1 MKYSA
6 FLCLLFL
13 FQTAHFVSFSQN
25 QEQKE
30 PPPYTGCG
38 KEWVDSVFATLSP
51 RERIAQLI
59 FIAAFSNHNVSDEVA
74 ITDLIREHKIG
85 GLIFFQGDALK
96 QAELTNFYQSQS
108 RIPLLIVMD
117 GEWGLGMR
125 LTDVLDFPYQM
136 SLGAIQDDS
145 LIYEMGSAIAAQC
158 KRLGVHVNLA
168 PVVDINNNPENP
180 VINFRSFGENKYN
193 VTRKAEMYMKGLQ
206 DNGILAVAKHFPGH
220 GDTNKDSHVVLPVL
234 NHSRERLDSLELYPY
249 KRLIDEG
256 LGGIMIAHLNI
267 PALAIEEIE
276 SSIESGL
283 ITRQEVD
290 ERCKKVL
297 ELKYWAGLN
306 NYVKIATDGLIRDL
320 NPVSSELLNRKLTTG
335 SITLLRNARNLIPLK
350 DLENTRIATLALG
363 SSELTPFQL
372 MLDNYSRMNH
382 YCWQDQTDSLST
394 ENMLQELNTYDLVIT
409 GVTNL
414 DQNSTNQYGVSEGMK
429 EMIKRITTMHQTIAV
444 VFGNAYILNHLDG
457 IEQSDGLI
465 LTYQDNQLSQELAA
479 QLIFGGVGASGRLP
493 VSINHSFQAGD
504 GLSTNGGIRFQYAI
518 PEAAGMNSA
527 MLTQGIDSIARQ
539 GILEKAYPGCQV
551 LVARKGL
558 VVFHKTYGYHT
569 YQNLVPV
576 RKDDLYDFASV
587 TKITG
592 PLPVLMKLYDEG
604 YYSLDDKFSRLWP
617 DFASGNKSDLVIR
630 DVLAHQARLMAWIPY
645 WRNTVKKNG
654 DFRWNTF
661 KRDSTARYNV
671 EVAENLFLNKNYR
684 NKIHR
689 EIGKSPLRDSSDYL
703 YSGLSFFLYPE
714 IIGNLTGIEYET
726 YLKKN
731 FYHPLGAYSLT
742 YNPYR
747 EYPINRIIPTEYDD
761 FFRMRQIHGWVHDE
775 GAAMLGGVSG
785 NAGLFGTINDLAKL
799 AQMYLQMGTYGGM
812 RYIDEETMKEFTS
825 CQFPENN
832 NRRGLGFDKPNID
845 NPELP
850 PEKQYPAAAASPE
863 SFGHSGFTGTFV
875 WVDPVQDLLY
885 IFFSNRV
892 YPTRENQKLYD
903 LNIRTSIQQVIYD
916 AIIDTA
922 INNRYP

>member
-1 MKYSA
+1 MKYSV

-13 FQTAHFVSFSQN
+13 FQTAHFVSFSQD

-38 KEWVDSVFATLSP
+38 KEWVDSVFATLTPS
-51 RERIAQLI
+51 ERIAQLI
-59 FIAAFSNHNVSDEVA
+59 FIAAYSDHNVSDEVA

-117 GEWGLGMR
+117 GAWGLGMR

-158 KRLGVHVNLA
+158 KRLGVHVNLT

-180 VINFRSFGENKYN
+180 VINFRSFDENKYN

-220 GDTNKDSHVVLPVL
+220 GDTNNDSHLILPVL
-234 NHSRERLDSLELYPY
+234 NHSREHLDSLEYTVDVA
-249 KRLIDEG
+249 LI
-256 LGGIMIAHLNI
+256 IK
-267 PALAIEEIE
+267 EIE
-276 SSIESGL
+276 SVIESGQ
-283 ITRQEVD
+283 ITREEVD
-290 ERCKKVL
+290 DRCKKIL
-297 ELKYWAGLN
+297 ELKYRAGLN
-306 NYVKIATDGLIRDL
+306 NCVKIATDGLIRDL
-320 NPVSSELLNRKLTTG
+320 NPVSFELLSRKLTTE
-335 SITLLRNARNLIPLK
+335 SITLLRNTRNLIPLK

-363 SSELTPFQL
+363 SSELSPFQL

-382 YCWQDQTDSLST
+382 YYWDGQMDSRLT
-394 ENMLQELNTYDLVIT
+394 ENMLQELNTYDLVII
-409 GVTNL
+409 GITNL
-414 DQNSTNQYGVSEGMK
+414 DQKSTNQYGVTE
-429 EMIKRITTMHQTIAV
+429 EMINRLTTLRQTITV
-444 VFGNAYILNHLDG
+444 VFGNAYSLEYLDG

-465 LTYQDNQLSQELAA
+465 LTYQDNKLSQELAA
-479 QLIFGGVGASGRLP
+479 QLIFGGIGASGRLP

-518 PEAAGMNSA
+518 PEATGINSDV
-527 MLTQGIDSIARQ
+527 LNQGIDSIARW
-539 GILEKAYPGCQV
+539 GIAEKAYPGCQV
-551 LVARKGL
+551 LVARKGI

-569 YQNLVPV
+569 YDKLVPV

-592 PLPVLMKLYDEG
+592 PLPALMKLYDEG
-604 YYSLDDKFSRLWP
+604 YYSLDDKFSLLWP
-617 DFASGNKSDLVIR
+617 DFAKGDKSDLVIR

-645 WRNTVKKNG
+645 WRNTVRKNG
-654 DFRWNTF
+654 DFRWHTF

-671 EVAENLFLNKNYR
+671 KVAENLFLNKNYR
-684 NKIHR
+684 NKIYR
-689 EIGKSPLRDSSDYL
+689 AIRKSPLRDSSDYL
-703 YSGLSFFLYPE
+703 YSGLTFFLYPE
-714 IIGNLTGIEYET
+714 IIGNLTGTDYEN

-731 FYHPLGAYSLT
+731 FYRPLGAYSLT

-747 EYPINRIIPTEYDD
+747 EYPINHIIPTEYDD

-799 AQMYLQMGTYGGM
+799 TQMYLQMGTYGGE
-812 RYIDEETMKEFTS
+812 RYIDAETMKEFS
-825 CQFPENN
+825 SYQFPENN
-832 NRRGLGFDKPNID
+832 NRRGLGFDKPIID

-850 PEKQYPAAAASPE
+850 PERQYPAASASPE

-875 WVDPVQDLLY
+875 WVDPMQDLLY

-916 AIIDTA
+916 AIVDTA